1 MSQRRWARP
10 LLLAAGVA
18 VLASYWWQTPAA
30 PTPAATFQ
38 LGSGAAVRP
47 ARNYEELPGESAYR
61 LEVYG
66 AIGTCW
72 YVLSHNVVDGT
83 VVLWPS
89 PDLRSDL
96 AQPLTSE
103 RACLPG
109 KVDARELAWTTRS
122 ELRGT
127 TTVLVLA
134 SASPIPALEEA
145 LPRLRRWTNSVLTD
159 RTMLVTKPKVGE
171 EPLGPPLSSEFPLP
185 MLRAAAQATITSDQP
200 NGPLAPLAGHP
211 GVWCTAWRFT
221 EKPGSPPMQNPLQGR

>member
-1 MSQRRWARP
+1 MSKHRWVRP

-18 VLASYWWQTPAA
+18 LLASYWWQVPAA
-30 PTPAATFQ
+30 ITPAATFRH
-38 LGSGAAVRP
+38 GKAPEYHA
-47 ARNYEELPGESAYR
+47 ARNYEELPGETPFR
-61 LEVYG
+61 LDVYG
-66 AIGTCW
+66 AASTHW

-96 AQPLTSE
+96 VQPLASE
-103 RACLPG
+103 RASLPG
-109 KVDARELAWTTRS
+109 RIDDRDLHWTTRS

-134 SASPIPALEEA
+134 SAAPIPELESA
-145 LPRLRRWTNSVLTD
+145 MPKMRRWTNSVLTD
-159 RTMLVTKPKVGE
+159 RTMLVTKPTAGE
-171 EPLGPPLSSEFPLP
+171 EPLGPPQSSEFPVA

-200 NGPLAPLAGHP
+200 NGPLTPLAGHL

-221 EKPGSPPMQNPLQGR
+221 ERPGSPPMQNPLQVR